1 MSTLFRWIDR
11 GLGSTSR
18 DTSTASKLNRPHG
31 QTRTPRRRRFHLRI
45 GRPPELR
52 RQVPRVWPTTPSP
65 PRGADRGRRARRR
78 RISAA
83 ARLINYYRPERPTD
97 ARAVNQSIDF
107 APARTLITG
116 GIYAR
121 PDVML
126 ASRPIFSITRARC
139 LASIPAPT
147 STTPSLSSRSG
158 FQTNQLASYVRACMH
173 TYTRYVPSLA
183 AILSPSQHNIFF

>member
-1 MSTLFRWIDR
+1 MAVEAGGGRQHRDFGSIARCFRVR
-11 GLGSTSR
+11 HGQRQAAREKGTGSHGGEQAEPTTWTDR
-18 DTSTASKLNRPHG
+18 DTSTPA
-31 QTRTPRRRRFHLRI
+31 
-45 GRPPELR
+45 PPEHR

-78 RISAA
+78 RIGS
-83 ARLINYYRPERPTD
+83 YRQKRTT
-97 ARAVNQSIDF
+97 RTTDF

-139 LASIPAPT
+139 LASNSIPAPT
-147 STTPSLSSRSG
+147 RSHARGTPTSSSIRNQNK
-158 FQTNQLASYVRACMH
+158 QTKKD
-173 TYTRYVPSLA
+173 
-183 AILSPSQHNIFF
+183 